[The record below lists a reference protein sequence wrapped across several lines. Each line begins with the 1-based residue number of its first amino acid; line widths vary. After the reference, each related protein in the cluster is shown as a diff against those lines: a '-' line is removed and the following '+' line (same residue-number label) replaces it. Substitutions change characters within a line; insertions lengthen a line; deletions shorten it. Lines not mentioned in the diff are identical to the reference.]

1 MNYQINIKVCGLTR
15 FEDMEQ
21 LGEIGVQ
28 YGGMI
33 FYKRSPRFAEGKINA
48 EKVKS
53 YHAIKKVGVFVNAG
67 EEYIVERIEK
77 YGLDLLQLHGE
88 ETPDFC
94 NTLNKYLPVIKAFR
108 IKDENDLK
116 KVAEYKGSSNY
127 FLFDASGKLYGGN
140 GELFNWEILKSYT
153 GSVPFFLSGGIGL
166 SETTAIKSFQ
176 HSSLFAID
184 VNSRFET
191 EPGIKNMNEIKQFI
205 CRLNS
210 N

>member
-1 MNYQINIKVCGLTR
+1 MNHQVHIKVCGLTR

-21 LGEIGVQ
+21 LDEAGVQ

-33 FYKRSPRFAEGKINA
+33 FYKKSPRFADGRINA
-48 EKVKS
+48 GKVKS
-53 YHAIKKVGVFVNAG
+53 YHAIKKVGVFVNAS
-67 EEYIVERIEK
+67 EEYIIEQIEK

-88 ETPDFC
+88 ETPELC
-94 NTLNKYLPVIKAFR
+94 STLNKYLPVIKAFR

-116 KVAEYKGSSNY
+116 KVAEYKGSSHY
-127 FLFDASGKLYGGN
+127 FLFDTSGKLYGGN

-176 HSSLFAID
+176 HSFLFAID